1 MTPAG
6 RRTENWLLLMH
17 AALSSSVLLLS
28 LSAFA
33 TGCSRKADNPA
44 PPAPPPPAADA
55 GGAPSKTPPP
65 PEPVAAGSIQGKVVY
80 TGTEIPERTSLANGT
95 DPQICGQTMVKEDVV
110 ISAQTR
116 GIKNVLVWL
125 EDVKL
130 PEGYR
135 PPPDH
140 LVMDNVGCQFVPHA
154 AVVTVGS
161 TIEARSSDPV
171 LHTTHLHGAASEN
184 MPLPTKGS
192 SATAKLRQL
201 GLIKVLCDKHGWM
214 EAFIRVDPHPYHAVT
229 DADGKFVIAGVPVG
243 TYKLKVWHERFSGQE
258 QAVAVEAGK
267 AAELEIKYPT
277 SQNQ

>member
-1 MTPAG
+1 VAP
-6 RRTENWLLLMH
+6 E
-17 AALSSSVLLLS
+17 
-28 LSAFA
+28 
-33 TGCSRKADNPA
+33 PA
-44 PPAPPPPAADA
+44 PAAS
-55 GGAPSKTPPP
+55 GRI
-65 PEPVAAGSIQGKVVY
+65 EGKVTY
-80 TGTEIPERTSLANGT
+80 AGEGIPERTSLANGT
-95 DPQICGQTMVKEDVV
+95 DPQICGAVMVKEDVV
-110 ISAQTR
+110 ISAATR

-161 TIEARSSDPV
+161 TLEARSSDPV

-184 MPLPTKGS
+184 LPLPAKGS
-192 SATAKLRQL
+192 TASVKLRQM

-229 DADGKFVIAGVPVG
+229 DADGKFLIAGVPAG
-243 TYKLKVWHERFSGQE
+243 TYKLKFWHERFSGQE
-258 QAVAVEAGK
+258 HAVSVEGGRT
-267 AAELEIKYPT
+267 AALEVKYPAPGAD
-277 SQNQ
+277 